1 MDFPGVSV
9 VKNLPANAGDEGSIP
24 RLGREIIIMEWVA
37 LEKEMATHSIIL
49 AWKILW
55 MEEPGEL
62 QSMGLESQIQPTT
75 EQAQCLQDSSML
87 SQMTGFPP
95 CMAE

>member
-1 MDFPGVSV
+1 MQETQVPS
-9 VKNLPANAGDEGSIP
+9 
-24 RLGREIIIMEWVA
+24 LGQEDT

-95 CMAE
+95 FMAE

>member
-1 MDFPGVSV
+1 
-9 VKNLPANAGDEGSIP
+9 
-24 RLGREIIIMEWVA
+24 MEWVA

-62 QSMGLESQIQPTT
+62 QSMGLESLIQPTT

-95 CMAE
+95 FMAE